1 MEGESFFLSINHF
14 CYLMI
19 LPFLVLALS
28 LYNRPLILVISL
40 IFILHSFASFFLIL
54 SLTLFHSPFL
64 DLPSSLSL
72 LFFISLP
79 LSISLHLSLPFFIS
93 IPPSPSFSI
102 FHPLSTSHYLS
113 ILISN
118 LLRNP
123 YPFGP
128 IFDFFVPR
136 IPHLQFSC
144 VWGIY
149 YCYCGCGDCQ

>member
-1 MEGESFFLSINHF
+1 MEGESFFLYINHF

-28 LYNRPLILVISL
+28 LYNLPLILVISL
-40 IFILHSFASFFLIL
+40 IFILHSFASFFLSSLLLSFTLPFSISLYL
-54 SLTLFHSPFL
+54 SLSFSSSPFL
-64 DLPSSLSL
+64 PLSLS
-72 LFFISLP
+72 
-79 LSISLHLSLPFFIS
+79 PFFT
-93 IPPSPSFSI
+93 
-102 FHPLSTSHYLS
+102 LSTSHYLS

-136 IPHLQFSC
+136 IPHLQFLC